1 MKIADPHKEN
11 EMARAFDI
19 KEYAHDPEDA
29 AVNLVLTNRI
39 NESSRHPS
47 SYRGFIAEFCN
58 TFNTKVVI
66 SDTEYSNMGL
76 TYNGFRI
83 GEIGMSSGYEEEFL
97 YTSSMFVAKERGHVR
112 NRRESGKLSTL
123 IRTIKKKEEFPT
135 QERIQ
140 KFFSKEIACVVSNN
154 LEFPHST
161 KYTPTIEASSE
172 LMLALVESVVNKVPL
187 TSEYETKARFQY
199 EAYLKKKDLRSSSM
213 KAADRFKQGGFYVL
227 GVASKSSYVAE
238 MAYEQNVLVYKT
250 PLTVCTE
257 DSLQS
262 RPEIA
267 VPMTFAKVYFET
279 HKGSG
284 RLYSLPMVDEYIDDL
299 DICIGYQNNTTTW
312 ALIPKVSDT
321 A

>member
-1 MKIADPHKEN
+1 
-11 EMARAFDI
+11 MARAFDI
-19 KEYAHDPEDA
+19 KEYAYDPEDYA
-29 AVNLVLTNRI
+29 MNLVLTNRI
-39 NESSRHPS
+39 NESRHPEQF
-47 SYRGFIAEFCN
+47 RNLIAEFCN
-58 TFNTKVVI
+58 TFNTKVI
-66 SDTEYSNMGL
+66 RSDIEYSNMAL
-76 TYNGFRI
+76 VYNGFVI
-83 GEIGMSSGYEEEFL
+83 GELSVSTSYEEG
-97 YTSSMFVAKERGHVR
+97 YCYRSDMFVAKERGHVR

-135 QERIQ
+135 QEKIQ
-140 KFFSKEIACVVSNN
+140 KFFSREIACVVSNN
-154 LEFPHST
+154 LESPRST
-161 KYTPTIEASSE
+161 RYAPGIEASNE
-172 LMLALVESVVNKVPL
+172 LTLALVELAVNKIPL

-227 GVASKSSYVAE
+227 GVTPKSSYVAE

-257 DSLQS
+257 DELQS

-284 RLYSLPMVDEYIDDL
+284 RLYSLPMVDEYVDEL
-299 DICIGYQNNTTTW
+299 DICIGYQNGTTTW

>member
-1 MKIADPHKEN
+1 
-11 EMARAFDI
+11 MARAFDI
-19 KEYAHDPEDA
+19 KDYAYDPEDA
-29 AVNLVLTNRI
+29 GMNLVLTTRI
-39 NESSRHPS
+39 NESRHPS
-47 SYRGFIAEFCN
+47 WYRGFIAEFCN
-58 TFNTKVVI
+58 TFNTKVVR

-76 TYNGFRI
+76 TYNGFRV
-83 GEIGMSSGYEEEFL
+83 GEIGMSSGYQEEFL

-123 IRTIKKKEEFPT
+123 IRTVKKKEEFPT

-140 KFFSKEIACVVSNN
+140 KFFSREIACVVSNN
-154 LEFPHST
+154 LESPRST
-161 KYTPTIEASSE
+161 RYAPTIEASSE
-172 LMLALVESVVNKVPL
+172 LLLALVELVVNKLPL
-187 TSEYETKARFQY
+187 TNEYETKARFQY

-227 GVASKSSYVAE
+227 GVTPKSSYVAE
-238 MAYEQNVLVYKT
+238 MAFENNALVYKT
-250 PLTVCTE
+250 QLTVVTE
-257 DSLQS
+257 DELQS

-284 RLYSLPMVDEYIDDL
+284 RLYSLPQLDEYVDEL
-299 DICIGYQNNTTTW
+299 DICIGYQNSNTTW

-321 A
+321 TV